1 MEQLVRFS
9 VSMNRKLLE
18 KFDTLVAEQ
27 GYSNRSEAVRD
38 AIRKQMIRREWEE
51 GDQVAGVIT
60 LLYDHH
66 QPGLSQQLIELQHHT
81 LSNTISTTH
90 VHLDGSN
97 CLEFIAVRGDARAIE
112 ALANHLTSLK
122 GVKHGGLSATSTGKK
137 IT

>member
-9 VSMNRKLLE
+9 ISMKKELLE
-18 KFDTLVAEQ
+18 KFDRLVTEQ

-38 AIRKQMIRREWEE
+38 AIREKMVRREWEE

-66 QPGLSQQLIELQHHT
+66 QPGLSEQLIEQQHHA
-81 LSNTISTTH
+81 LSNVISTTH

-97 CLEFIAVRGDARAIE
+97 CLEFIAVQGEARTIE
-112 ALANHLTSLK
+112 ALASHLTSLK